1 MKHAPRSLPLRLLY
15 AFLGATLIAT
25 CGENADQVVAP
36 ESSEPLSNLTV
47 SGIDP
52 ARGLAGTTAT
62 ITGARFGNQ
71 RSRINVRFKG
81 VIAELQSFSDERIVV
96 IVPNLPRGRAIV
108 FVTRDGPELSDSDF
122 TFFKIL
128 PAEDVAV
135 PRVVADASVR
145 LHR

>member
-1 MKHAPRSLPLRLLY
+1 MKHAPRSLPPRLLC

-36 ESSEPLSNLTV
+36 ESLEPLPSLIV

-52 ARGLAGTTAT
+52 VRGLAGTTAT
-62 ITGARFGNQ
+62 ITGTRFGNQ
-71 RSRINVRFKG
+71 RSRISVRFKG
-81 VIAELQSFSDERIVV
+81 VIAQVQSFSDERIVV
-96 IVPNLPRGRAIV
+96 TVPNLPNGKAIV

-135 PRVVADASVR
+135 PTVVTDGSVR